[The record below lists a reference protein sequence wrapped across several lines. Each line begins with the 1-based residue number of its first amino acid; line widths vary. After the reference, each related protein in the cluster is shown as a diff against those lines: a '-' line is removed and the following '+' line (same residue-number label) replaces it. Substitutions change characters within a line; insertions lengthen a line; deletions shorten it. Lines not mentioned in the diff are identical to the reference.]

1 MAEIERRVEK
11 VGGKGIG
18 RGDGE
23 TKSEKRKERLREERE
38 RKCVVDRK
46 STSLNSSH

>member
-18 RGDGE
+18 RGDGAE
-23 TKSEKRKERLREERE
+23 DRNMVPTKHPKKAI
-38 RKCVVDRK
+38 
-46 STSLNSSH
+46 